1 MARRRH
7 KRNPRSKYKVRHV
20 VLKKNPRR
28 RLRRNG
34 PADPGAIEAE
44 AILAAGAG
52 PAAADIMAAEAGRSE
67 APSRIDFT
75 KKRGWKSDWAKAI
88 KREEG
93 KQRKRVAG
101 ALERSAKAARGR
113 AKRAKGLAKRTQT
126 AQAARLSALAAV
138 VRKSGRN
145 KALKSPL
152 IKAMTIRSN
161 PGLGGLR
168 ILVPQAVAST
178 AGFVGSA
185 YLGKMLADALIME
198 KGKDGVSA
206 LKASYVDKADPNKQT
221 MLAKYAPALGT
232 LASSIAL
239 WVAANR
245 LAPRFQIGI
254 ALGGM
259 SAAIMQAVL
268 ASDAVPAQLPPDA
281 SFAKVVKHSL
291 GLGEYTTVGSGIFHG
306 VGEYTTVGQA
316 HPFRPR
322 NYGDNAMEWA
332 ATGGLGRLV
341 DRGGA
346 DNATE
351 FAPGEGGIF
360 AKEAVV
366 R

>member
-20 VLKKNPRR
+20 VLKKNGSHRR
-28 RLRRNG
+28 RRRRN
-34 PADPGAIEAE
+34 PAMEGGFDETGGLMPAPGTPPGGGKRKLSYEELTGGAIVGV
-44 AILAAGAG
+44 AAPARGYRG
-52 PAAADIMAAEAGRSE
+52 QQRAAAKHRRAAEV
-67 APSRIDFT
+67 
-75 KKRGWKSDWAKAI
+75 KR
-88 KREEG
+88 
-93 KQRKRVAG
+93 
-101 ALERSAKAARGR
+101 LR
-113 AKRAKGLAKRTQT
+113 ALAKRTRKGARGRGVT
-126 AQAARLSALAAV
+126 AMAKRAQAARIEAVAAV
-138 VRKSGRN
+138 LSKRG
-145 KALKSPL
+145 KAVQKSPL
-152 IKAMTIRSN
+152 IKAMTVKSN

-168 ILVPQAVAST
+168 LLVPQAVAST